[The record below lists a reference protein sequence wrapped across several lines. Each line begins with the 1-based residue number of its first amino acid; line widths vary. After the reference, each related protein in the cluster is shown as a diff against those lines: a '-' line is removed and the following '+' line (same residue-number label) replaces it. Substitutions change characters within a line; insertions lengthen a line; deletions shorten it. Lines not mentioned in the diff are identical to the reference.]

1 MLLIVG
7 GITKWRF
14 VVSSLTTDTSTS
26 RSCARIQPSLMGA
39 SPPCRVLYSRSRMRS
54 MAKAAICVEHGR
66 KPFQLANWCMSYH
79 KAVKS
84 ADSGDFV
91 ENAWLPNMNGGYGYF
106 GRHHIPTNSV
116 WFTSR
121 LHTESAPIV
130 PCLPS
135 DSDIADTSWY
145 RSS

>member
-1 MLLIVG
+1 
-7 GITKWRF
+7 
-14 VVSSLTTDTSTS
+14 
-26 RSCARIQPSLMGA
+26 
-39 SPPCRVLYSRSRMRS
+39 
-54 MAKAAICVEHGR
+54 MAKDAICVERGR

-84 ADSGDFV
+84 AGSGDFV
-91 ENAWLPNMNGGYGYF
+91 ENALLPNMNGGYGYF
-106 GRHHIPTNSV
+106 GRHHIYIISV

-121 LHTESAPIV
+121 PHIESAPIV

-135 DSDIADTSWY
+135 DSDVADSSWY